1 MGATLALKGGK
12 RGASALIGYVNR
24 HGNLDKERIYTHEL
38 SAENELA
45 QKQLEATRRI
55 FGKTDG
61 IQAFHWVQSF
71 DDSFDKNNFED
82 VAKAHEIGKS
92 LVDEIAKSY
101 PNHEI
106 YMGTHTDSKS
116 GYIHNHIVFAS
127 IDTQT
132 GKKFHSNSEVGYHLQ
147 DLNDRVLL
155 EFGIEQPK
163 EKYKQVDYEMHAEG
177 KMSNREKMKHMILE
191 AQGTASDFTSFK
203 KNLQNDFGVEVY
215 EYNKGKRIGF
225 TWLDDEGKKFTIG
238 GRKLGTDFER
248 PAIERSLE
256 LNQQKTLEKT
266 QEVKPKV
273 KYEPDDFSISSL
285 KNHAQQLQK
294 QAEQKKKQDLQR
306 QKEMAQLQHYLHN
319 FDGRG
324 MDRER

>member
-12 RGASALIGYVNR
+12 SGASALVGYVNR
-24 HGNLDKERIYTHEL
+24 HGDLDRERIYTHEL
-38 SAENELA
+38 SEGNELA

-71 DDSFDKNNFED
+71 DDSFDKNNSKD
-82 VAKAHEIGKS
+82 VTKAHEIGKK

-127 IDTQT
+127 IDNQT

-147 DLNDRVLL
+147 DLNDKVLL
-155 EFGIEQPK
+155 AFGIEQPK

-177 KMSNREKMKHMILE
+177 KMSNREKVKHMILDS
-191 AQGTASDFTSFK
+191 QGHSSDFDSFK
-203 KNLQNDFGVEVY
+203 RNLKKDFGVEVY
-215 EYNKGKRIGF
+215 EYNNGKRIGF
-225 TWLDDEGKKFTIG
+225 TWLDDDEQKFTIG

-256 LNQQKTLEKT
+256 LNQQKTLEKP
-266 QEVKPKV
+266 QEMKPEAKN
-273 KYEPDDFSISSL
+273 EQDDFSISNL
-285 KNHAQQLQK
+285 KNHAQQLQE
-294 QAEQKKKQDLQR
+294 QAEIKKKQDLQR
-306 QKEMAQLQHYLHN
+306 QKEKAQRQHYPHN
-319 FDGRG
+319 FGGSG
-324 MDRER
+324 MDRGR

>member
-12 RGASALIGYVNR
+12 RGASALVGYVNR
-24 HGNLDKERIYTHEL
+24 HGDLDKERIYTHEL

-71 DDSFDKNNFED
+71 DDSFDKNNSED
-82 VAKAHEIGKS
+82 VAKAHEIGKK

-101 PNHEI
+101 PDHEI

-127 IDTQT
+127 VDTQT
-132 GKKFHSNSEVGYHLQ
+132 GKKFHSDSEVGYHLQ

-177 KMSNREKMKHMILE
+177 KMSNREKMKHMILDS
-191 AQGTASDFTSFK
+191 QSHSSDFDSFK
-203 KNLQNDFGVEVY
+203 KNLQKDFGVEVY

-225 TWLDDEGKKFTIG
+225 NWQDDEGQKFTIG
-238 GRKLGTDFER
+238 GRKLGSDFER

-256 LNQQKTLEKT
+256 LNQQKTLEKPHDT
-266 QEVKPKV
+266 KQKIKN
-273 KYEPDDFSISSL
+273 EPEDFSISNL
-285 KNHAQQLQK
+285 KKHAQQLQE
-294 QAEQKKKQDLQR
+294 QSEQKEKQDLQEQ
-306 QKEMAQLQHYLHN
+306 QKIAQPQHFPHH
-319 FDGRG
+319 FGGRG
-324 MDRER
+324 MDMGR